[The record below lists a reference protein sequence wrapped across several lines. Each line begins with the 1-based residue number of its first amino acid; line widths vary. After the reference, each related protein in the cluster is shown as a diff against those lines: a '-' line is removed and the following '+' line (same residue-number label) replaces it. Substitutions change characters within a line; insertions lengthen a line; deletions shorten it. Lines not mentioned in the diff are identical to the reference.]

1 MAQNLKRKIVAI
13 VIVLLGIVIGAAIS
27 YAPIVRATTLR
38 TVQTPTV
45 HLYTG
50 QTSGATTMR
59 VTPYPK
65 DLNGVKLTYS
75 DFGDTP
81 SLTVD
86 PKISGVEEI
95 ETFTGITDNGD
106 GTATLTGITR
116 NLNSKYPYTTGGTG
130 RTHGAGATVVFGN
143 NPQLYAR
150 LAAPENV
157 NTFTAIQTFASTTM
171 PRYDVS
177 PSNAQWTSAVGSE
190 FVNLDKL
197 NATAI
202 IGAANASETQAG
214 VGEVANRTEMAS
226 STRIGSSGA
235 ILFLPAYNA
244 TSTFTTATSSVA
256 VTRSDGKLSPNAIAT
271 SSTDAYSFGGSMA
284 FTGTTTF
291 SRAVYNGVV
300 TLTANAGA
308 TTTVDLSLGNTFSIY
323 LTGTQS
329 LVFINVPTVA
339 QAFKILAYQDGTGS
353 RLLTNIG
360 NTSTTTVKFNGGF
373 APTLTTT
380 AGKMDTL
387 SFFMGTSTSII
398 YGAMTPNF

>member
-1 MAQNLKRKIVAI
+1 MAKDLKYKIAAAL
-13 VIVLLGIVIGAAIS
+13 IVLSGLLIGIGIT

-38 TVQTPTV
+38 TVQTPTIR
-45 HLYTG
+45 LYTG
-50 QTSGATTMR
+50 QTTSATTMR
-59 VTPYPK
+59 ITPYPR
-65 DLNGVKLTYS
+65 DLNGVKLTMT
-75 DFGDTP
+75 DFGDSPT
-81 SLTVD
+81 LTVD

-95 ETFTGITDNGD
+95 ESFTGITDNGD
-106 GTATLTGITR
+106 NTATLTGITR

-130 RTHGAGATVVFGN
+130 RTHGAGSTVVFGN

-150 LAAPENV
+150 LAAWENQG
-157 NTFTAIQTFASTTM
+157 TTTAIWTFASTTA
-171 PRYDVS
+171 PRYDAD
-177 PSNAQWTSAVGSE
+177 PGSAYFSTAPGTV
-190 FVNLDKL
+190 FVNLDQL
-197 NATAI
+197 TRTALAGTTNATR
-202 IGAANASETQAG
+202 AAQG
-214 VGEVANRTEMAS
+214 VLQVGNRTQMAS
-226 STRIGSSGA
+226 GTPLGSTGA
-235 ILFLPAYNA
+235 FAAITTDMA

-256 VTRSDGKLSPNAIAT
+256 ITRADGKLSPNAIAT
-271 SSTDAYSFGGSMA
+271 SSTDTYSFGGPMG

-308 TTTVDLSLGNTFSIY
+308 TTTVDLSLGNTFVIY

-329 LVFINVPTVA
+329 LVFTNVTVG

-360 NTSTTTVKFNGGF
+360 NTSTTTVKFNTGF

-387 SFFMGTSTSII
+387 SFFVGTSSAIV